1 MSGRA
6 VLRTSHE
13 RAAVVAAALRPD
25 NTSEMETTVE
35 STAEQGATVV
45 TRIDRE
51 SASGLRATVDDY
63 VVNLQVAS
71 RVIDAASD
79 PRDAEAGTE
88 TDAEAGTET
97 DAQSATDAESG
108 TATDA
113 QPASD
118 ATDAEDA
125 NRQPTDPSGRSPS
138 SASAGAPT
146 DADASTTDTNHE

>member
-6 VLRTSHE
+6 LLRTSHE

-35 STAEQGATVV
+35 SSAEQGATVV
-45 TRIDRE
+45 TWIDRE
-51 SASGLRATVDDY
+51 SASGLRSTVDDY

-71 RVIDAASD
+71 RVVDVASD
-79 PRDAEAGTE
+79 PTDAKAGSE
-88 TDAEAGTET
+88 TDAQPASDAT
-97 DAQSATDAESG
+97 DAQSASD
-108 TATDA
+108 ATDA

-125 NRQPTDPSGRSPS
+125 NRQSTDPSGRSPS
-138 SASAGAPT
+138 PADAGTPT
-146 DADASTTDTNHE
+146 DADTSTSNTNHE